1 MWGIVGNYVILRP
14 NIINKVIMAQFL
26 GNIEAKTDAKG
37 RVFIPSGFRKLLQAD
52 GEEWLVLRKDVHQD
66 CLVLYPGSVWK
77 ETQNQLRKNL
87 NKWSKREQNI
97 FRQFVS
103 EAEVM
108 TPDGNGRIL
117 LPKRYLQ
124 MANIKS
130 DVRFIGMDNTIE
142 IWAKETADQPFMSNE
157 EFSNALEETLG
168 TFPSEA
174 FLDEME

>member
-1 MWGIVGNYVILRP
+1 MGNCGELCNFTPKYH
-14 NIINKVIMAQFL
+14 NKVSMAQFL

-52 GEEWLVLRKDVHQD
+52 GEEWLVLRKDVHQN

-77 ETQNQLRKNL
+77 ETQDQLRRNL

-108 TPDGNGRIL
+108 TLDGSGRIL

-168 TFPSEA
+168 TYPGEA
-174 FLDEME
+174 FIDEKE